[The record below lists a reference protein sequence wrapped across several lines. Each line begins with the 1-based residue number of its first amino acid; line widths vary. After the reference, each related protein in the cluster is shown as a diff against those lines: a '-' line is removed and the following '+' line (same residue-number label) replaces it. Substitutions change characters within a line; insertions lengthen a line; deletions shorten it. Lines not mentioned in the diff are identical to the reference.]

1 MDQRLFPIEIFMR
14 LSEFKDKIQE
24 QVVWIVDRVFMVV
37 E

>member
-1 MDQRLFPIEIFMR
+1 MDQRLFPTEIFMR

-24 QVVWIVDRVFMVV
+24 QMVWIVDRVFMVV